1 MTHVLTRA
9 CMVAGLVLLAAGPAQ
24 SGHAAGVRCW
34 VNGELVGGFAA
45 GYSCPPGAGSG
56 AGVVIG
62 PSAIVW
68 RHPGAAD
75 SQMSSLA
82 PAQSP
87 PASQADA
94 DADASRTLVR
104 KGEYA
109 MKQGDLAAA
118 KQYFGAAAQHD
129 PHNPQIID
137 DIALLQVL
145 ADANGPAPD
154 GQPDR
159 MQNEVLAPLPSSLV
173 DRFAGY
179 GAIRSLRAAE
189 LAAYRRVAEADAAR
203 AAIVAD
209 LARGAATQQDVDAAR
224 MRLDAAA
231 QDFKRA
237 QSKLRYEITLLGR

>member
-1 MTHVLTRA
+1 MTHVLKRA
-9 CMVAGLVLLAAGPAQ
+9 CLVAGLALLAAGPAQ
-24 SGHAAGVRCW
+24 SGQVAGVRCW

-75 SQMSSLA
+75 SQMPS

-94 DADASRTLVR
+94 SLTHVR

-118 KQYFGAAAQHD
+118 KQYFDAAARHD
-129 PHNPQIID
+129 PHNPRILD

-145 ADANGPAPD
+145 ADASGPAPE
-154 GQPDR
+154 GQSDR

-203 AAIVAD
+203 SAVIAD

-231 QDFKRA
+231 QDFKSA
-237 QSKLRYEITLLGR
+237 QSKLRYELTLLGR